1 MIAGANEKLLQ
12 ALTTNAEG
20 KGLAFQII
28 DEILDLTGMTIDD
41 PISLET
47 KINSIPGVVDNGIFG
62 LRKADQIFIG

>member
-1 MIAGANEKLLQ
+1 
-12 ALTTNAEG
+12 
-20 KGLAFQII
+20 
-28 DEILDLTGMTIDD
+28 MTIDD

>member
-1 MIAGANEKLLQ
+1 MAFGGNPKLRNGFITDQ
-12 ALTTNAEG
+12 GN
-20 KGLAFQII
+20 
-28 DEILDLTGMTIDD
+28 EILDLSGIIIDD